1 MLLFYPKKIQESVN
15 WSELLKLFS
24 QRINKDNEVIFF
36 FFWKLLYLVYWI
48 TYWLNLS
55 KLGLKWPYIFFQF

>member
-36 FFWKLLYLVYWI
+36 FFLKVI
-48 TYWLNLS
+48 MFSILN
-55 KLGLKWPYIFFQF
+55 YILIKSE